1 MPGTNGTNG
10 TTALAR
16 RILVVDDNE
25 DAAITLAM
33 LLQLKGSDTRLAH
46 DGLDAI
52 EQAEAFRPDVI
63 LLDIGLP
70 KMDGYD
76 ACRAIRRQPWGS
88 AITMIALTGWGQ
100 DDDRRKSMEA
110 GFDLHLVKPVAPAT
124 LMKMLVEA

>member
-1 MPGTNGTNG
+1 MEDASTRS
-10 TTALAR
+10 AR

-25 DAAITLAM
+25 DAAMTLAM
-33 LLQLKGSDTRLAH
+33 LLRMKGSETETAH
-46 DGLDAI
+46 DGLDAVATA
-52 EQAEAFRPDVI
+52 AEFRPDVI
-63 LLDIGLP
+63 LLDIGRP

-76 ACRAIRRQPWGS
+76 ACREIRKQPWGS

-124 LMKMLVEA
+124 LMKMLAEA